1 MATVGIVSEF
11 WRDCSTLLRQA
22 RSGTSSGRRRKRRR
36 CVVCQIF
43 EKDGSDVSHPTLG
56 PWTWATDGPACVA
69 IGGEGAGS
77 ECRFPFT
84 YEGVVYKGCAYKPG
98 YVIPTF
104 EKKLIPDHLF
114 KGFNSTGASW

>member
-1 MATVGIVSEF
+1 M
-11 WRDCSTLLRQA
+11 CA
-22 RSGTSSGRRRKRRR
+22 RFSKR
-36 CVVCQIF
+36 
-43 EKDGSDVSHPTLG
+43 DVSHPTSG

-98 YVIPTF
+98 YVIPPF

-114 KGFNSTGASW
+114 EGVQQHLCLLVVLDGVPLKETSTASTSMALLETHGYAPILFAITF